1 MQISR
6 IFDAVQFPMYLIYV
20 QRNMHTSILKKNR
33 LFIPYMRLVT
43 KDFPLIF
50 TYSKWEHVKAKE
62 TIFILEQRISKHINL

>member
-50 TYSKWEHVKAKE
+50 TYSK
-62 TIFILEQRISKHINL
+62 